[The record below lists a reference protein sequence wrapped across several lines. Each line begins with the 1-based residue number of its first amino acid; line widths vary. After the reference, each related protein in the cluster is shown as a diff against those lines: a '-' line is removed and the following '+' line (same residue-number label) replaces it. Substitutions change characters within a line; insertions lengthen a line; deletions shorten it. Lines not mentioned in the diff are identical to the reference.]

1 MEQPGGEQLLNQ
13 GGFFE
18 DRTFIP
24 NIKDRKVI
32 TALVT
37 SEIEMADFVGLK
49 LESPGA
55 LLVTPVFQRLRRNSI
70 EVLLKCYTR
79 LFANI
84 SKETP
89 VAGLLQVTKRAS
101 PH

>member
-55 LLVTPVFQRLRRNSI
+55 LLVTPVFQRLRRH
-70 EVLLKCYTR
+70 R
-79 LFANI
+79 
-84 SKETP
+84 
-89 VAGLLQVTKRAS
+89 S
-101 PH
+101 PP